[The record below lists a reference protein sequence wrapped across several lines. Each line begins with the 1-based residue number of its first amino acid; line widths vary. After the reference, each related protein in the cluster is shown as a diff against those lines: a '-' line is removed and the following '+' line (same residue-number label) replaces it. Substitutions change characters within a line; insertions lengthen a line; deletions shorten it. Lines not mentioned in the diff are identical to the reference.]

1 MNSKH
6 DLEMEQREPLVE
18 QCSTNFFKFLFKI
31 DHDPNTRRRKVEDFN
46 RIGGQEGILEK
57 LKSNK
62 TTGLNSENES
72 DLNWRSRTW
81 GTNKKNDI
89 VDRSYFEHVMD
100 ALSDQMLQILLAA
113 AAVSL
118 VIGVLKDGIQT
129 GWIEGTAIFFAV
141 FIVVNITA
149 YMNSSEEKEF
159 NKLNKLNRIKQVELI
174 RDNHPEIV
182 DTEILLV
189 GDIISYKVGD
199 VTDVDAILIENFGI
213 EVDESSLTGESK
225 EIKKNMK
232 FTEQT
237 ITSGPFIASGCSIK
251 KGSCKAVVVNVGENT
266 LARQAEQDVDNT
278 KETPLQEKLDILKD
292 KISNLGY
299 FVAILIGIV
308 MLLKEILLRWFFQ
321 QSLLDSTTI
330 DVVVNAF
337 IISITVLVVALPEG
351 LPMAVTLSL
360 VHSMQKMKEENNLV
374 KYIDSSE
381 TMGNVNE
388 LCSDKTGTLTT
399 GEMILSRAF
408 LLNTDYVLEKNDSPN
423 ILSNSKIKGLN
434 DFESK
439 YLEFLNLNVIKNM
452 TKYTK
457 TEKNK
462 YLVHGSMTDQG
473 YMNFI
478 NKFNYNISKYET
490 YQRDRKDLIK
500 VDFSSDEKF
509 MACSVYLEKS
519 KKYRILV
526 KGAFDYFRSHKR
538 FGYVLNNVTF
548 NNNAGDSNDIW
559 EQYILETVPFEQ
571 KNIEGF
577 EAYIKLASEN
587 CLRSIF
593 FGYKDIPKEEYE
605 TVVEECRSEPLLAFK
620 EFIKKDL
627 VVSGL
632 MSFYDPPRDNIQTAI
647 SRCLGAGVNLRMI
660 TGDDIRT
667 AVSISYKIGI
677 LSESQYR
684 EILTQQQLPK
694 EPDSPT
700 DEERKLYEEKL
711 NRYYEYLNQ
720 LAINDKLYCLDGST
734 FNRLTG
740 GLRNNPAFNKK
751 EDISDRNQPYELV
764 DEGRFERTVKNLRV
778 IARCANDNKLLLVF
792 GLKKQR
798 NIVAVTGDGTNDA
811 IALKNSDVGFA
822 MGIRGTAVAKCA
834 ADIIL
839 LDDSFDSIITA
850 IKYGRNVFDSIRKFV
865 QFQITTN
872 IVAIFMTLLGGI
884 ILKDSPLNPIQML
897 WVNLIMDSFASL
909 ALATEPPSEDLLK
922 RKPYSKNTG
931 IITPMMKV
939 NIVSQAILQI
949 VVLLIVIF
957 FGDIIFNVPS
967 DRELEHFTWNAN
979 VGYHFTIFFNIFVFL
994 QVFNSINSRK
1004 LMKKDANVFIGIMN
1018 NPLYLI
1024 IQGIIIVGQVILV
1037 QLGGRAVRTQPLT
1050 LMQHLGCIAIG
1061 SISLILGY
1069 IIKKMPFALE
1079 EDEAEANKGKY
1090 ERKRSRLSA
1099 ISRNISGKTRK

>member
-1 MNSKH
+1 MTTKH

-18 QCSTNFFKFLFKI
+18 QCSPDFFKFLFKI

-57 LKSNK
+57 LKANK
-62 TTGLNSENES
+62 NSGLNSENEA

-81 GTNKKNDI
+81 GINKKTDI
-89 VDRSYFEHVMD
+89 IDRSYFEHVMD
-100 ALSDQMLQILLAA
+100 AMADQMLQILLAA
-113 AAVSL
+113 AAISL
-118 VIGVLKDGIQT
+118 VIGILKDGIQT

-149 YMNSSEEKEF
+149 FMNSKEEKEF
-159 NKLNKLNRIKQVELI
+159 NNLNKLNRKKQIELI
-174 RDNHPEIV
+174 RDNKSEIV

-189 GDIISYKVGD
+189 GDIIMYKVGD
-199 VTDVDAILIENFGI
+199 VTDIDAIMIENFGI

-232 FTEQT
+232 FNEQT
-237 ITSGPFIASGCSIK
+237 VTSGPFIASGCSIK
-251 KGSCKAVVVNVGENT
+251 KGSCRAVVVCVGEHT

-278 KETPLQEKLDILKD
+278 KETPLQEKLEKLKD

-299 FVAILIGIV
+299 FVAIMIGIV
-308 MLLKEILLRWFFQ
+308 MILKEIMLRWYHQ
-321 QSLLDSTTI
+321 QAIFDSTSI
-330 DVVVNAF
+330 DILVNAF

-408 LLNTDYVLEKNDSPN
+408 LLNTDYVLEKNDSAN
-423 ILSNSKIKGLN
+423 VLSNSKIKGLA

-439 YLEFLNLNVIKNM
+439 HLDFLNLNVIKNM
-452 TKYTK
+452 TKYTRD
-457 TEKNK
+457 EKNQIV
-462 YLVHGSMTDQG
+462 VHGSMTDQG
-473 YMNFI
+473 YMNFV
-478 NKFNYNISKYET
+478 NKFNYNISKFEA

-538 FGYVLNNVTF
+538 FGYVLSNVTF
-548 NNNAGDSNDIW
+548 NNAARDSNELW
-559 EQYILETVPFEQ
+559 EQYTLETAPFDQ
-571 KNIEGF
+571 KNVEGF

-593 FGYKDIPKEEYE
+593 FGYKDISKEEYE
-605 TVVEECRSEPLLAFK
+605 AIVEENKSEPLLAFK

-647 SRCLGAGVNLRMI
+647 ARCFGAGVNLRMI

-700 DEERKLYEEKL
+700 DDERKNYEEKL
-711 NRYYEYLNQ
+711 NKYYEYLNQ

-740 GLRNNPAFNKK
+740 GLRPNPAFNKK
-751 EDISDRNQPYELV
+751 EDISEKNQPYELV

-792 GLKKQR
+792 GLKRQR

-839 LDDSFDSIITA
+839 LDDSFTSIITA

-922 RKPYSKNTG
+922 RKPYSKKTD
-931 IITPMMKV
+931 IITAMMKV

-949 VVLLIVIF
+949 VILLIIIF

-967 DRELEHFTWNAN
+967 DRELEHYTWNDQ
-979 VGYHFTIFFNIFVFL
+979 VGYHFTIFFNTFVFL

-1004 LMKKDANVFIGIMN
+1004 LLKKEANIFVGITN
-1018 NPLYLI
+1018 NPLYLL
-1024 IQGIIIVGQVILV
+1024 IQAIIIVGQMLLV
-1037 QLGGRAVRTQPLT
+1037 QFGGRAVRTQPLT
-1050 LMQHLGCIAIG
+1050 LMQHMGCIAIG
-1061 SISLILGY
+1061 SVSLVLGY
-1069 IIKKMPFALE
+1069 IVKKIPFDID
-1079 EDEAEANKGKY
+1079 EDETEPVKGKY
-1090 ERKRSRLSA
+1090 ERKKSRLSA
-1099 ISRNISGKTRK
+1099 LSRNISGKTRK

>member
-1 MNSKH
+1 MTSKQEIE
-6 DLEMEQREPLVE
+6 LEQREPLVE
-18 QCSTNFFKFLFKI
+18 QCSPEFFKFLFKV
-31 DHDPNTRRRKVEDFN
+31 DHDSHTRRRKVEDFN
-46 RIGGQEGILEK
+46 RMGCQEGILEK
-57 LKSNK
+57 LKTNK
-62 TTGLNSENES
+62 ISGLDNEDS
-72 DLNWRSRTW
+72 TDLNWRKKVWS
-81 GTNKKNDI
+81 TNKKNDI
-89 VDRSYFEHVMD
+89 VDRSYFEHVID
-100 ALSDQMLQILLAA
+100 ALNDDMLKILLGA

-118 VIGVLKDGIQT
+118 IIGITKDGIET

-141 FIVVNITA
+141 MLVVNITA
-149 YMNSSEEKEF
+149 YMNSREEKEF
-159 NKLNKLNRIKQVELI
+159 NKLNKLNRKKQVELV
-174 RDNHPEIV
+174 RNNSQEIV

-189 GDIISYKVGD
+189 GDIINYKVGD
-199 VTDVDAILIENFGI
+199 VTDVDAIMIENFGI

-225 EIKKNMK
+225 EIKKNLK
-232 FTEQT
+232 FTEQN
-237 ITSGPFIASGCSIK
+237 ITNGPFIPSGCSIK
-251 KGSCKAVVVNVGENT
+251 KGSCRAVVVCVGENT
-266 LARQAEQDVDNT
+266 MARQAEQDVDNT
-278 KETPLQEKLDILKD
+278 KQTPLQQKLDNLKEE
-292 KISNLGY
+292 ISKVGY
-299 FVAILIGIV
+299 YVAILIGVV
-308 MLLKEILLRWFFQ
+308 MILKEIFLR
-321 QSLLDSTTI
+321 LYRGEPIIDSSGV
-330 DVVVNAF
+330 DVIVNAF

-408 LLNTDYVLEKNDSPN
+408 FLNIDYILERNESPN
-423 ILSNSKIKGLN
+423 VLSNSKIKGLA
-434 DFESK
+434 DFEGK
-439 YLEFLNLNVIKNM
+439 NLDFLNLNVIKNM

-457 TEKNK
+457 NEKGK
-462 YLVHGSMTDQG
+462 YMVHGSMTDQG

-478 NKFNYNISKYET
+478 NKFNYNISKFEN
-490 YQRDRKDLIK
+490 YQKERKDLIK

-509 MACSVYLEKS
+509 MAASVYLEKA

-526 KGAFDYFRSHKR
+526 KGAFDFFRSHKR
-538 FGYVLNNVTF
+538 FGYVLTNITF
-548 NNNAGDSNDIW
+548 NNNKDDLW
-559 EQYILETVPFEQ
+559 DQYSLETAPFDQ
-571 KNIEGF
+571 KNIEGY

-593 FGYKDIPKEEYE
+593 FGYKDIPRDEYE
-605 TVVEECRSEPLLAFK
+605 AVVEEYKGEPLNALK

-627 VVSGL
+627 ILSGL
-632 MSFYDPPRDNIQTAI
+632 MSFYDPPRDNIQSAI

-677 LSESQYR
+677 LTQPQYR

-694 EPDSPT
+694 EPENPT
-700 DEERKLYEEKL
+700 EEERKIYEEKL
-711 NRYYEYLNQ
+711 NKYYEYLNQ
-720 LAINDKLYCLDGST
+720 LAIDEKLYCLDGST

-740 GLRNNPAFNKK
+740 GLRANPAFDKK
-751 EDISDRNQPYELV
+751 KDISEKNQPYELV
-764 DEGRFERTVKNLRV
+764 DENRFERTVKNLRV

-792 GLKKQR
+792 GLKKQK

-909 ALATEPPSEDLLK
+909 ALATEPPSEELLK
-922 RKPYSKNTG
+922 RKPYNKSTS

-939 NIVSQAILQI
+939 NIVSQSILQI
-949 VVLLIVIF
+949 VILLIIIF
-957 FGDIIFNVPS
+957 FGDIIFGVPS
-967 DRELEHFTWNAN
+967 DRELSHYTWNAD
-979 VGYHFTIFFNIFVFL
+979 VGYHFTIFFNTFVFL

-1004 LMKKDANVFIGIMN
+1004 LLKKDSNIFIGITN
-1018 NPLYLI
+1018 NSLYIIIQLI
-1024 IQGIIIVGQVILV
+1024 IIIGQMLLV
-1037 QLGGRAVRTQPLT
+1037 QFGGRAVRTQPLT
-1050 LMQHLGCIAIG
+1050 LIQHLGCIGIG
-1061 SISLILGY
+1061 AVSLVLGF
-1069 IIKKMPFALE
+1069 IVKKMPFDFD
-1079 EDEAEANKGKY
+1079 EDEPEAIKGKY
-1090 ERKRSRLSA
+1090 ERKKSRLSA
-1099 ISRNISGKTRK
+1099 ISRNISGKTRT